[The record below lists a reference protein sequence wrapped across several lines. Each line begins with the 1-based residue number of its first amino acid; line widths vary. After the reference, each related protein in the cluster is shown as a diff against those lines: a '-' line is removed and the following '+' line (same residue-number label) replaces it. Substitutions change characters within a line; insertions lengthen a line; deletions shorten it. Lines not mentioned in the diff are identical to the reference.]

1 MYLSDLASHRASL
14 SLSDFLFSLFYLA
27 FTSLK
32 TTDFVRSTIKNVFTR
47 RRSNVELKANNDLMF
62 IYYVAIMN

>member
-32 TTDFVRSTIKNVFTR
+32 TTDFVRSTIKTSSHVGDRIEVTPKEYPSSVQLTPVRN
-47 RRSNVELKANNDLMF
+47 
-62 IYYVAIMN
+62 